1 MKDPDIPNFPA
12 KLSANAKP
20 FERGVSRI
28 NKNSH
33 LCVTSLEFDS
43 GFRKILVLSLS
54 KTKNDC
60 ICNLVHSGLI
70 YL

>member
-20 FERGVSRI
+20 FESGVSRI
-28 NKNSH
+28 KNSH
-33 LCVTSLEFDS
+33 LFVTSLESDS
-43 GFRKILVLSLS
+43 GFRKSHILSLS

-70 YL
+70 YQ